1 MFDHQFMFQVI
12 KPPSPGTAGP
22 TAPVDTFTLAL
33 PKIKASGS
41 FISAEIAASKSPELL
56 HRYRNPLL
64 TFRQGGYFDIEL
76 VIGWFFIPR
85 NISIHD

>member
-1 MFDHQFMFQVI
+1 MYTKKDPREYAFCEM
-12 KPPSPGTAGP
+12 
-22 TAPVDTFTLAL
+22 DTFTLPL

-41 FISAEIAASKSPELL
+41 YVSAEIAAARSPELL

-76 VIGWFFIPR
+76 VIGKLLFKFNFLLAR
-85 NISIHD
+85 F